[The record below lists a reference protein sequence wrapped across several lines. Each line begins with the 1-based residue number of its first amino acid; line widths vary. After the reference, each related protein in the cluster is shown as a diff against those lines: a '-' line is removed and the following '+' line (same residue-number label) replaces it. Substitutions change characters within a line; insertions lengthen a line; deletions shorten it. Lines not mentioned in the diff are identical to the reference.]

1 MIHQPILHMKILII
15 GGGNMGATFAESF
28 LSAHI
33 IRPNDLTIL
42 ESNET
47 RAEQLRRQLHATVEC
62 QPDHYIS
69 QHNLLVLAVK
79 PQDAPNLYE
88 AIRPY
93 LHPEQLVLSIMA
105 GVRMDTIQTGLEA
118 QKIVRS
124 MPNLPAQ
131 VGMGMTAFTAR
142 PEVTRQELIA
152 VQNLLSTTGRA
163 IYFDDEQMID
173 AATAISGSGPA
184 YVFFFME
191 AMIKAATE
199 LGFNESQAELLVWQT
214 FTGAMH
220 LHNKNN
226 LSCGEWIKRVA
237 SKGGTT
243 EAAVNVFKGGALG
256 ETIEQGIYAAFRR
269 AVELGR

>member
-1 MIHQPILHMKILII
+1 MKILII

-42 ESNET
+42 ENT
-47 RAEQLRRQLHATVEC
+47 PARADYLRKQLHAIVEEK
-62 QPDHYIS
+62 PGDYIRES
-69 QHNLLVLAVK
+69 DLLVLAVK
-79 PQDAPNLYE
+79 PQDAPELYRL
-88 AIRPY
+88 IRPH
-93 LHPEQLVLSIMA
+93 LNSNKLVLSIMA
-105 GVRMDTIQTGLEA
+105 GVRMDTIEAGLGIA
-118 QKIVRS
+118 KIVRS

-142 PEVTRQELIA
+142 PDVTRQELIA

-163 IYFDDEQMID
+163 IYFEDENMID
-173 AATAISGSGPA
+173 AATAVSGSGPA
-184 YVFFFME
+184 YVFFYMQ
-191 AMIKAATE
+191 AMINAAMD

-214 FTGAMH
+214 FSGAMH

-226 LSCGEWIKRVA
+226 LSCNEWIERVA

-243 EAAVNVFKGGALG
+243 EAAVNVFKEGKLS
-256 ETIEQGIYAAFRR
+256 ETIEKGIYAAFKR
-269 AVELGR
+269 AVELGQ

>member
-1 MIHQPILHMKILII
+1 MKILIV
-15 GGGNMGATFAESF
+15 GGGNMGTTFAESF

-42 ESNET
+42 ENNNT
-47 RAEQLRRQLHATVEC
+47 RAEYLRKQLYATIEEK
-62 QPDHYIS
+62 PGDYIA
-69 QHNLLVLAVK
+69 QADLLVLAVK
-79 PQDAPNLYE
+79 PQDAPELY
-88 AIRPY
+88 ALLRPY
-93 LHPEQLVLSIMA
+93 LTQNTLALSIMA
-105 GVRMDTIQTGLEA
+105 GVRMEAIEAGLGIS
-118 QKIVRS
+118 KIIRS

-142 PEVTRQELIA
+142 PDVNRQELIA

-163 IYFDDEQMID
+163 IYFDDENMID

-184 YVFFFME
+184 YVFYYMQ
-191 AMIKAATE
+191 AMINAAME

-214 FTGAMH
+214 FMGAMH

-226 LSCGEWIKRVA
+226 LSCNEWIKRVA

-243 EAAVNVFKGGALG
+243 EAAINVFKQG
-256 ETIEQGIYAAFRR
+256 ELSQTIEQGIHAAFKR